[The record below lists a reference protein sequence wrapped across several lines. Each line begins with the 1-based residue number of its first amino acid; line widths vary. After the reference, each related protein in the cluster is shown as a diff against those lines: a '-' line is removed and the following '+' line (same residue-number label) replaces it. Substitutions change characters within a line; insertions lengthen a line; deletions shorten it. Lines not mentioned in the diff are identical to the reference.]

1 LKKSKFCF
9 PNIPFL
15 GHIVGRNGIQ
25 PDPENIEKVKNYP
38 IPTDLTSLRG
48 ALGLF
53 SYYRKFIKGF
63 SKIAKPMNELLKKDV
78 PFKWT
83 KKQQKS
89 FETLRDELIKAPI
102 LQYPEFEKPF
112 ELYTDACGTGL
123 GAVLSQKMTKVV
135 KE

>member
-1 LKKSKFCF
+1 MANLKIKLKKNKFYF

-15 GHIVGRNGIQ
+15 GHIIGRDGIQ

-38 IPTDLTSLRG
+38 VPTDLTSLQG

-63 SKIAKPMNELLKKDV
+63 SKIAKPMNELLKKDI

-83 KKQQKS
+83 SK
-89 FETLRDELIKAPI
+89 
-102 LQYPEFEKPF
+102 
-112 ELYTDACGTGL
+112 
-123 GAVLSQKMTKVV
+123 
-135 KE
+135 